1 MTCCWPTRWGSD
13 WPHWGF
19 NHRGGLDGDVD
30 VEVPAGSQ
38 HGDVLRVSGRGLV
51 PLGKPGRRGDL
62 VLILQ
67 LVVPDRLDQDQRAI
81 LEQWIRVEPD
91 PLDITGG
98 GSWWDRLRQD

>member
-1 MTCCWPTRWGSD
+1 MGFGLAALGGSISVD
-13 WPHWGF
+13 
-19 NHRGGLDGDVD
+19 GLDGDVQ

-38 HGDVLRVSGRGLV
+38 HGDVLRVPGRGLV

-67 LVVPDRLDQDQRAI
+67 LVVPERLDQDQRAV

-98 GSWWDRLRQD
+98 GSWWDRLRQRLGR